1 MVKTQHTPIRTC
13 VACGSKMP
21 KADLIRVSTSS
32 NDVLEVGPTTNPNG
46 RGIYLCHSSKCWDP
60 EFYKNGLEKGLRTVV
75 SDGAKER
82 LLKYYI
88 ENLDLQSG
96 EAV

>member
-1 MVKTQHTPIRTC
+1 MVKTQRTPIRTC

-21 KADLIRVSTSS
+21 KADLIRVSPNS

-46 RGIYLCHSSKCWDP
+46 RGIYLCHSSKCWDQ
-60 EFYKNGLEKGLRTVV
+60 EFYKKGLEKGLRTVV